1 MILIE
6 VEQPLNSCERGS
18 YGAYAVDLSGKY
30 VGLSS
35 FLFR

>member
-1 MILIE
+1 LLE
-6 VEQPLNSCERGS
+6 VEQPLKSCERGS
-18 YGAYAVDLSGKY
+18 YRAYAVDVSGKY